1 MVNNYGNIGGMSF
14 NPGQWANNAID
25 RLVPGDIERFLPLPR
40 YHPWIFGAMMF
51 TWGMARQSALDKGP
65 GGEYKLL
72 GLNFP
77 MVRSLGYTS
86 AQNMGA
92 LGRASG
98 STGLMAVI
106 GFGVIAILAQTVQ
119 DNSGGM
125 N

>member
-1 MVNNYGNIGGMSF
+1 MANNYGNIGGMTF
-14 NPGQWANNAID
+14 NPGEWANNLID
-25 RLVPGDIERFLPLPR
+25 RIVPRRIERFLPLPR

-65 GGEYKLL
+65 GGVYQAI
-72 GLNFP
+72 GLKFP
-77 MVRSLGYTS
+77 MIKSLSYTS

-92 LGRASG
+92 LGRATG
-98 STGLMAVI
+98 ATGLMAVI

>member
-1 MVNNYGNIGGMSF
+1 MANNYGNVAGMSF
-14 NPGQWANNAID
+14 NPGQWANNLID
-25 RLVPGDIERFLPLPR
+25 RIVPGRIERFLPLPR

-51 TWGMARQSALDKGP
+51 TWGMARQSALDSRQ
-65 GGEYKLL
+65 EYGAF
-72 GLNFP
+72 GLKFP
-77 MVRSLGYTS
+77 MFKSIGYTS

-92 LGRASG
+92 LGRATG
-98 STGLMAVI
+98 ATGLMAVV